1 MGNLCQNLLSTSCR
15 TKQIA
20 QKNMPTVQLTTIV
33 PKLPPAV
40 DGLGDYGWNLAR
52 QLRQDFGIETQ
63 FLVGNPDW
71 VKPDSSDFDIEVVPQ
86 KSAVALLGRL
96 PQAPDAKVLLHYV
109 GYGYAKRGCPTW
121 LIKGLQ
127 TWRRQA
133 GTQRRLVSMIH
144 EIYTMDAPIW
154 SSAFWNSGYQRYLS
168 ARLVDVSDACLTSGK
183 EFAHRIWSLNQGR
196 HPHIP
201 TLPVFSN
208 IGEPLKFRPLRE
220 RKRQLV
226 VFGGSGPR
234 TRVYT
239 RSLQELVKACQLLNI
254 QNILDIGPPLTFTPR
269 VEGCQVKALGILPSQ
284 EISQTLL
291 ESYAGFLDYPL
302 YCIEKST
309 ILAAYCAHQ
318 VLPIGGSYSDPPL
331 CGIEAGQ
338 HYWQVG
344 DDPAPMSETRAQEIA
359 KLAHTWYQGH
369 NLAAQARLFA
379 QMLRGD

>member
-1 MGNLCQNLLSTSCR
+1 MSVFE
-15 TKQIA
+15 I
-20 QKNMPTVQLTTIV
+20 TTIV

-52 QLRQDFGIETQ
+52 QLRQDFGIETR

-71 VKPDSSDFDIEVVPQ
+71 VKLDSSDFDIEVVPQ
-86 KSAVALLGRL
+86 RSTGALLGLL
-96 PQAPDAKVLLHYV
+96 PAAPDAKVLLHYV

-127 TWRRQA
+127 TWRQQT
-133 GTQRRLVSMIH
+133 GTKRRLVSMMH
-144 EIYTMDAPIW
+144 EIYAKGGPIW
-154 SSAFWNSGYQRYLS
+154 SSVFWNFRYQKYLAGS
-168 ARLVDVSDACLTSGK
+168 LSDTSDACLTSGQD
-183 EFAHRIWSLNQGR
+183 FAQQIRSISCGKHRYAD
-196 HPHIP
+196 IP

-208 IGEPLKFRPLRE
+208 VGEPEQLPPLKE
-220 RKRQLV
+220 RKQQMI
-226 VFGGSGPR
+226 VFGGVGPR
-234 TRVYT
+234 TRVYG
-239 RSLQELVKACQLLNI
+239 RSLAALTRACQQLRI
-254 QNILDIGPPLTFTPR
+254 QDILDIGPPLPFTPS
-269 VEGCQVKALGILPSQ
+269 VEGCQVKSLGILPSQ
-284 EISQTLL
+284 EISQTLA
-291 ESYAGFLDYPL
+291 ESYAGFFDYPFF
-302 YCIEKST
+302 CIEKST